1 MFGISD
7 TPLNRDQLHSELAN
21 YSAGAIV
28 VFEGWVRNHNE
39 GKKVSSLEYQVYHE
53 LALKEG
59 QRILKEAQEKFNLHN
74 VMATHREGHL
84 ALGEVAIWIGATASH
99 RDDAFK
105 ACRYV
110 IDEIKHRL
118 PVWKKE
124 HYLDQEPEW
133 VFCKHHSH
141 HVLFS
146 EADYFQKNLYAPL
159 KEKSVLVV
167 GVGGLG
173 CPAVVALASAG
184 VGKITLVDPD
194 MISISNIH
202 RQFLYSPN
210 LVGEKKV
217 VVARQRLLEL
227 NPFIKVEVHD
237 DWFTPEMVQHDLV
250 LDCTDNMQT
259 KFEIQDACLKARV
272 PLITAGVFRSEG
284 QLRMVIPGK
293 GCLRCVNE
301 ATPDD
306 SLLGNCNDVGV
317 LGAHVNMLGSMQA
330 SEAIEYLV
338 HGKVL
343 TETVYF
349 DFKNLSQFKV
359 KNFSKAGCK
368 FCAGD
373 FELHEKEVD
382 GLIVDIRHG
391 VDLDQYKNT
400 DQKIILVCDRGV
412 MSRKLAESLRAKGHM
427 NFYSRMHGLHTQ
439 PRSPVAKPC
448 ENHKC
453 SDKSHH

>member
-1 MFGISD
+1 MFQISD
-7 TPLNRDQLHSELAN
+7 TKLDRDLLHDTLAN
-21 YSAGAIV
+21 HSAGAIV

-59 QRILKEAQEKFNLHN
+59 QRILNEAKEKFNLHN

-124 HYLDQEPEW
+124 HYVDQKAEW

-141 HVLFS
+141 HVHFA
-146 EADYFQKNLYAPL
+146 EAEFYEKNLYSPL
-159 KEKSVLVV
+159 KDKSVLVV

-173 CPAVVALASAG
+173 CPAAVALASAG

-194 MISISNIH
+194 TISISNIH

-217 VVARQRLLEL
+217 VVARQRLMDL
-227 NPFIKVEVHD
+227 NPFIQVEAVD
-237 DWFTPEMVQHDLV
+237 DYFQASLIHHDLV

-259 KFEIQDACLKARV
+259 KYQIQDACLKARV
-272 PLITAGVFRSEG
+272 PVITAGIFRTEG
-284 QLRMVIPGK
+284 QLRMVMPGQ
-293 GCLRCVNE
+293 GCLRCLNE
-301 ATPDD
+301 TTPDD
-306 SLLGNCNDVGV
+306 SFLGNCNDVGV
-317 LGAHVNMLGSMQA
+317 LSAHVNMLGSLQA
-330 SEAIEYLV
+330 SEAIDYLV
-338 HGKVL
+338 NRKIL
-343 TETVYF
+343 SETFHF
-349 DFKNLSQFKV
+349 DFKTLTQFKV
-359 KNFSKAGCK
+359 KNYLKSDCQY
-368 FCAGD
+368 CAGD
-373 FELHEKEVD
+373 FDLVEPITD
-382 GLIVDIRHG
+382 GLIVDIRHD

-400 DQKIILVCDRGV
+400 DQRVILVCERGV

-427 NFYSRMHGLHTQ
+427 NFYSRSSSSVCPAHGCQ
-439 PRSPVAKPC
+439 K
-448 ENHKC
+448 
-453 SDKSHH
+453 SD

>member
-1 MFGISD
+1 MFQISD
-7 TPLNRDQLHSELAN
+7 SRLDRDFLHVTLAN
-21 YSAGAIV
+21 HSAGAIV
-28 VFEGWVRNHNE
+28 VFEGWVRDHNE

-59 QRILKEAQEKFNLHN
+59 QRILNEAKEKFNLHN

-124 HYLDQEPEW
+124 HYVDQKAEW

-141 HVLFS
+141 HVHFS
-146 EADYFQKNLYAPL
+146 EAEYYQKNLYAPL
-159 KEKSVLVV
+159 KEKSVLII

-173 CPAVVALASAG
+173 CPAAVALASAG

-194 MISISNIH
+194 KIAISNIH

-210 LVGEKKV
+210 FVGEKKV
-217 VVARQRLLEL
+217 VVARARLLEL
-227 NPFIKVEVHD
+227 NPFIKVEAIDV
-237 DWFTPEMVQHDLV
+237 WFRPEMVQHDLV

-259 KFEIQDACLKARV
+259 KYEIQDACLKARV
-272 PLITAGVFRSEG
+272 PLVTAGIFRSEG
-284 QLRMVIPGK
+284 QLRMVVPGQ
-293 GCLRCVNE
+293 GCLRCLNPE
-301 ATPDD
+301 TPDD

-317 LGAHVNMLGSMQA
+317 LSAHVNMLGSMQA
-330 SEAIEYLV
+330 SEAIEYLAS
-338 HGKVL
+338 GKVL
-343 TETVYF
+343 TDTLYL
-349 DFKNLSQFKV
+349 DFKNHSQFKV
-359 KNFSKAGCK
+359 RNSIKSNCK
-368 FCAGD
+368 YCAGE
-373 FELHEKEVD
+373 FEIVPRELD
-382 GLIVDIRHG
+382 GLEVDIRDG

-412 MSRKLAESLRAKGHM
+412 MSRKLAESLRAKGHL
-427 NFYSRMHGLHTQ
+427 NFHSR
-439 PRSPVAKPC
+439 
-448 ENHKC
+448 C
-453 SDKSHH
+453 SHS

>member
-1 MFGISD
+1 MFRISD
-7 TPLNRDQLHSELAN
+7 SKLDRDMLHETLAN
-21 YSAGAIV
+21 HSAGAIV

-59 QRILKEAQEKFNLHN
+59 QRILNEAKEKFNLHN

-84 ALGEVAIWIGATASH
+84 ALGEIAIWIGATASH

-124 HYLDQEPEW
+124 HYVDQQPEW

-141 HVLFS
+141 HVHFS
-146 EADYFQKNLYAPL
+146 ESEYFQKNLYAPL
-159 KEKSVLVV
+159 KDKSVLII
-167 GVGGLG
+167 GAGGLG
-173 CPAVVALASAG
+173 CPTAVALASAG
-184 VGKITLVDPD
+184 VEKITLVDPD
-194 MISISNIH
+194 VISISNIH
-202 RQFLYSPN
+202 RQFLFSPN

-227 NPFIKVEVHD
+227 NPFIQVEIIAN
-237 DWFTPEMVQHDLV
+237 WFSPEMIHHDLV

-259 KFEIQDACLKARV
+259 KYEIQDACLKARV
-272 PLITAGVFRSEG
+272 PLITAGIFRSEG
-284 QLRMVIPGK
+284 QLRMVMPGN

-301 ATPDD
+301 RTPDD

-330 SEAIEYLV
+330 SEAIEFLAN
-338 HGKVL
+338 GKVSA
-343 TETVYF
+343 ETIYF
-349 DFKNLSQFKV
+349 DFKNLSQFKI
-359 KNFSKAGCK
+359 KNPMKDDCK
-368 FCAGD
+368 YCSGD
-373 FELHEKEVD
+373 FDIVSGDSE
-382 GLIVDIRHG
+382 GLVVDIRDG

-400 DQKIILVCDRGV
+400 DKKVILVCGRGV
-412 MSRKLAESLRAKGHM
+412 LSRKLAESLRAKGHT
-427 NFYSRMHGLHTQ
+427 NFHSRSCQH
-439 PRSPVAKPC
+439 
-448 ENHKC
+448 
-453 SDKSHH
+453 SH